1 MKDAVAIV
9 FGFGML
15 INAALFVPQA
25 WHLWKTKRADGIS
38 VLSFA
43 GFNTLQLIGV
53 IHGWFQRD
61 YALMTG
67 MFVSLLTCGSVTALA
82 ACYSRARRAHGTATT
97 PR

>member
-1 MKDAVAIV
+1 MKDIVAII

-53 IHGWFQRD
+53 LHGWFQQD

-67 MFVSLLTCGSVTALA
+67 MFVSLLTCGSVTVLA
-82 ACYSRARRAHGTATT
+82 ACYSRTHSSPGAFPSR
-97 PR
+97 